1 MDPTKA
7 QTTATFAHLKAQ
19 KANKQCFDCGA
30 KNPTWTS
37 VTFGIYLCLD
47 CSSVHRNLGV
57 HISFVRSTNLDSWS
71 LQQLRTLKVGG
82 NGPIRE
88 FFTKHGGANL
98 LPPANSDARGRYTSR
113 QAGLYKEELARRI
126 AEDATRNPH
135 GIHIDGLELT
145 PMASPS
151 KAAGGDDDF
160 FSSWDKP
167 SPATS
172 KPASPA
178 PAGSKPTGP
187 PSIGMKPPTTT
198 GPRTISSSSLR
209 TSATGSGST
218 RPIASSR
225 LSSSTTPSTSTS
237 GTTSSVGG
245 GRLGGKLGA
254 KKAVTTINFEE
265 AQRKALE
272 EEERIKRLGYDKK
285 KEEEEAKAL
294 KEREA
299 EERRKQQ
306 AASSSRSST
315 PLSSANTS
323 SARRE
328 ESKPAPVKLGFG
340 QTVGQAAPAQTKSR
354 AAQVDDV
361 HAARDKFGNQKGI
374 SSDMYFGRGTYDPQ
388 AANEAQSRLRDFQGA
403 TAISSNAYFGRPEED
418 DDDEYGNGGGPH
430 NNGDSLMDN
439 ETIQGLERGLRDMAG
454 RVMANPDVQNLGD
467 QLRMGA
473 LKLSDYLSSFEG
485 QGR

>member
-7 QTTATFAHLKAQ
+7 QTTATFAHLRAQ

-82 NGPIRE
+82 NASIRD

-98 LPPANSDARGRYTSR
+98 LPPSNSDARGRYTSR
-113 QAGLYKEELARRI
+113 QAGLYKEELARRVQ
-126 AEDATRNPH
+126 EDAARNPH

-151 KAAGGDDDF
+151 KAAADDDF
-160 FSSWDKP
+160 FSSWDKEK
-167 SPATS
+167 PAS

-178 PAGSKPTGP
+178 PGAGGVAKPAAP
-187 PSIGMKPPTTT
+187 PSIGVARPAST
-198 GPRTISSSSLR
+198 GPRTVTSSSLR
-209 TSATGSGST
+209 SSTPST
-218 RPIASSR
+218 RPITSSR
-225 LSSSTTPSTSTS
+225 LSSSTTAGGVSST
-237 GTTSSVGG
+237 GG
-245 GRLGGKLGA
+245 GIKSSKLGA
-254 KKAVTTINFEE
+254 KKAAASINFEE
-265 AQRKALE
+265 AQKKALE

-285 KEEEEAKAL
+285 KEEEEARAL

-299 EERRKQQ
+299 EEKRKAA

-315 PLSSANTS
+315 PLNGASSAT
-323 SARRE
+323 RRE
-328 ESKPAPVKLGFG
+328 EKAPAPVKLGFG
-340 QTVGQAAPAQTKSR
+340 QIAGQAAPAQAKTR
-354 AAQVDDV
+354 AVEVDDV
-361 HAARDKFGNQKGI
+361 HVAREKFGAQKGI
-374 SSDMYFGRGTYDPQ
+374 SSDMYFGRGSYDPN
-388 AANEAQSRLRDFQGA
+388 ATAEAQTRLRDFQGA
-403 TAISSNAYFGRPEED
+403 TAISSNAYFGRPEDED
-418 DDDEYGNGGGPH
+418 NDEYGGGGGAG
-430 NNGDSLMDN
+430 GDGMLGLGDN
-439 ETIQGLERGLRDMAG
+439 ETIQGLERGIRDMAG

-467 QLRMGA
+467 QIRMGA
-473 LKLSDYLSSFEG
+473 LKVSVDAETRF
-485 QGR
+485 

>member
-82 NGPIRE
+82 NASIRD
-88 FFTKHGGANL
+88 FFTKHGGSNL
-98 LPPANSDARGRYTSR
+98 LPPSNSDARGRYTSR
-113 QAGLYKEELARRI
+113 QAGLYKEELARRVQ
-126 AEDATRNPH
+126 EDATRNPH

-151 KAAGGDDDF
+151 KAATEDDF
-160 FSSWDKP
+160 FSSWDKEK
-167 SPATS
+167 PAS

-178 PAGSKPTGP
+178 PGGAKPTGP
-187 PSIGMKPPTTT
+187 PSIGAARPAST
-198 GPRTISSSSLR
+198 GPRTVTSSSLR
-209 TSATGSGST
+209 SSTPST
-218 RPIASSR
+218 RPITSSR
-225 LSSSTTPSTSTS
+225 LSSSTTAGGVSST
-237 GTTSSVGG
+237 GG
-245 GRLGGKLGA
+245 GGLKSSKLGA
-254 KKAVTTINFEE
+254 KKATTAINFEE
-265 AQRKALE
+265 AQKKALE

-285 KEEEEAKAL
+285 KEEEEARAL

-299 EERRKQQ
+299 EDKRKAA

-315 PLSSANTS
+315 PLNGASST
-323 SARRE
+323 RRE
-328 ESKPAPVKLGFG
+328 EKAPAPVKLGFG
-340 QTVGQAAPAQTKSR
+340 QTAGQAAPAQAKTR
-354 AAQVDDV
+354 AVEVDDV
-361 HAARDKFGNQKGI
+361 HVAREKFGAQKGI
-374 SSDMYFGRGTYDPQ
+374 SSDMYFGRGTYDPN
-388 AANEAQSRLRDFQGA
+388 ATAEAQTRLRDFQGA
-403 TAISSNAYFGRPEED
+403 TAISSNAYFGRPE
-418 DDDEYGNGGGPH
+418 DEENDEFGGGGAG
-430 NNGDSLMDN
+430 GDGMLGLGDN
-439 ETIQGLERGLRDMAG
+439 ETIQGLERGIRDMAG

-467 QLRMGA
+467 QIRMGA

-485 QGR
+485 R

>member
-7 QTTATFAHLKAQ
+7 QTIATFAHLKSQ

-145 PMASPS
+145 PLASPS
-151 KAAGGDDDF
+151 KAAGDDDF
-160 FSSWDKP
+160 FSTWDKP
-167 SPATS
+167 SPASS

-178 PAGSKPTGP
+178 PGATPKSAAP
-187 PSIGMKPPTTT
+187 PSIGSGPKPTT
-198 GPRTISSSSLR
+198 GPRTVTSSALR
-209 TSATGSGST
+209 SGTST
-218 RPIASSR
+218 RPVASSR
-225 LSSSTTPSTSTS
+225 LSSSTTPSSTGATS
-237 GTTSSVGG
+237 GGG
-245 GRLGGKLGA
+245 KLSKLGA
-254 KKAVTTINFEE
+254 KKAATSINFEE

-299 EERRKQQ
+299 EEKRKAQ

-315 PLSSANTS
+315 PLSSVP
-323 SARRE
+323 RRE

-340 QTVGQAAPAQTKSR
+340 QVAGQAAPAQSKTR
-354 AAQVDDV
+354 APVADDV
-361 HAARDKFGNQKGI
+361 HVARDKFGNQKGI

-388 AANEAQSRLRDFQGA
+388 ATSEAQTRLRDFQGA
-403 TAISSNAYFGRPEED
+403 TAISSNAYFGRPEEEED
-418 DDDEYGNGGGPH
+418 DGYGGPAGH
-430 NNGDSLMDN
+430 GGAGGDGLMDN
-439 ETIQGLERGLRDMAG
+439 ETVQGLERNIRDIAG

-467 QLRMGA
+467 QIRMGA
-473 LKLSDYLSSFEG
+473 LKVSGMPLWHY
-485 QGR
+485 QVV

>member
-7 QTTATFAHLKAQ
+7 QTQATFTHLKSQ

-82 NGPIRE
+82 NQAIRE
-88 FFTKHGGANL
+88 FFTKHGGSNL

-145 PMASPS
+145 PLASPS
-151 KAAGGDDDF
+151 KTAGDEDF

-167 SPATS
+167 SPASS

-178 PAGSKPTGP
+178 PGSGNKASAP
-187 PSIGMKPPTTT
+187 PSIGNGAKPAAT
-198 GPRTISSSSLR
+198 GSRTVTSSSLR
-209 TSATGSGST
+209 TGVNAT
-218 RPIASSR
+218 RPAASSR
-225 LSSSTTPSTSTS
+225 LSSSTTPSSSTAS
-237 GTTSSVGG
+237 GG
-245 GRLGGKLGA
+245 GKLSKLGA
-254 KKAVTTINFEE
+254 KKAVTSINFEE

-299 EERRKQQ
+299 EEKRK
-306 AASSSRSST
+306 AAAATASSSRSST
-315 PLSSANTS
+315 PISSV
-323 SARRE
+323 RRE
-328 ESKPAPVKLGFG
+328 ESKPAPVRLGFG
-340 QTVGQAAPAQTKSR
+340 QTAGQAAPAQTKTR
-354 AAQVDDV
+354 AAVVDDV
-361 HAARDKFGNQKGI
+361 HVARDKFGGQKGI

-388 AANEAQSRLRDFQGA
+388 AANEAQTRLRDFQGA
-403 TAISSNAYFGRPEED
+403 TAISSNAYFGRAEEEED
-418 DDDEYGNGGGPH
+418 EQGNGGYGGGAAG
-430 NNGDSLMDN
+430 GDGLMDN
-439 ETIQGLERGLRDMAG
+439 ETMQGLERGIRDMAG
-454 RVMANPDVQNLGD
+454 RVLANPDVQNLGD
-467 QLRMGA
+467 QIRMGA

>member
-7 QTTATFAHLKAQ
+7 QTQATFAHLKSQ

-145 PMASPS
+145 PLASPS
-151 KAAGGDDDF
+151 KAAGDDDF
-160 FSSWDKP
+160 FSTWDKP
-167 SPATS
+167 SPASS

-178 PAGSKPTGP
+178 PGSTSKAAGP
-187 PSIGMKPPTTT
+187 PSIGSGPKPAAS
-198 GPRTISSSSLR
+198 GPRTITSSSLR
-209 TSATGSGST
+209 SGTTAS
-218 RPIASSR
+218 RPVASSR
-225 LSSSTTPSTSTS
+225 LSSSTTAG
-237 GTTSSVGG
+237 GTTASSGG
-245 GRLGGKLGA
+245 GKLSKLGA
-254 KKAVTTINFEE
+254 KKAATSINFEE

-285 KEEEEAKAL
+285 KEEEEARAL

-299 EERRKQQ
+299 EEKRKAQ

-315 PLSSANTS
+315 PLSS
-323 SARRE
+323 SAPRKE
-328 ESKPAPVKLGFG
+328 ESKPAPVRLGFG
-340 QTVGQAAPAQTKSR
+340 QTAGQAAPAQTKAR

-361 HAARDKFGNQKGI
+361 HVARDKFGNQKGI

-388 AANEAQSRLRDFQGA
+388 AANEAQTRLRDFQGA

-418 DDDEYGNGGGPH
+418 QEDDGYGGLAGSGGPG
-430 NNGDSLMDN
+430 GDGLMDN
-439 ETIQGLERGLRDMAG
+439 ETIQGLERNIRDIAG